1 MTQEQKCDYFKMAAS
16 FCNFGFQPDQIEML
30 VGLYELVLK
39 KEGEANL
46 QDLIEV
52 KYTVIE
58 KYKKIELDKLKNKYE
73 PKIKSEPH
81 D

>member
-46 QDLIEV
+46 ADLIQV
-52 KYTVIE
+52 KTVVIE
-58 KYKKIELDKLKNKYE
+58 KYKKIELEKFEKKYD
-73 PKIKSEPH
+73 PKIKFESH